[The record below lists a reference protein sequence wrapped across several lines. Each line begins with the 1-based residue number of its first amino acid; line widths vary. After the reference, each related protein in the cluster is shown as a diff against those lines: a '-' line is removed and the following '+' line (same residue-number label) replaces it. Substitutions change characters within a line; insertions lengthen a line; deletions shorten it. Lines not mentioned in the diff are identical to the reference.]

1 MDTDRMNLYTSLG
14 QIRNSKII
22 LYATSDRRNMEANI
36 APDILPVFVNHLD
49 TIGDVEK
56 ISLILYTRGGDT
68 LAAWSLV
75 NLIRN
80 FCNDFEVIVPFH
92 CHSAGTLI
100 CFGADRV
107 VMTKQATLGPIDPSV
122 NGPMNPIVIINGQQ
136 RQVPVSVEFINGYIE
151 MAKTELGISD
161 QNALAQILDNLSN
174 KVNPMVL
181 GQVQRTRAQI
191 QMLAKKLLAHQNI
204 DKAKHEDIINFLC
217 KESGSHDYT
226 IYRREAKGELG
237 LNIEKPDDKLYSI
250 INAIYEDIKSEMEL
264 DNSFEPQLLLA
275 GSNLYQYS
283 CHRAIIES
291 ISTGKDVYISEG
303 QLSKQIINPQIQS
316 GFPPGMISPNILPQT
331 IIQDNRT
338 FEGWRHI

>member
-1 MDTDRMNLYTSLG
+1 MSTARIKLFTSLE
-14 QIRNSKII
+14 QSLKSRVI
-22 LYATSDRRNMEANI
+22 LYATSDRRHMEANI
-36 APDILPVFVNHLD
+36 SSDILPIFVNHLD

-80 FCNDFEVIVPFH
+80 FCKNFEIIVPFH

-100 CFGADRV
+100 CLGADRII
-107 VMTKQATLGPIDPSV
+107 MTKQATLGPIDPSV
-122 NGPMNPIVIINGQQ
+122 NGPMNPVVVINGQQ
-136 RQVPVSVEFINGYIE
+136 RQIPVSVEFINGYIE
-151 MAKTELGISD
+151 MARTELGIND
-161 QNALAQILDNLSN
+161 QIALAQILDNLSN

-204 DKAKHEDIINFLC
+204 DETKHNDIINFLC

-226 IYRREAKGELG
+226 IYRREAKEELG
-237 LNIEKPDDKLYSI
+237 LNIEKPDNNLYSI
-250 INAIYEDIKSEMEL
+250 INGIYEDIKTEMEL
-264 DNSFEPQLLLA
+264 DIPFEPQLLLA
-275 GSNLYQYS
+275 GNTQYQYS
-283 CHRAIIES
+283 CHRVIIES
-291 ISTGKDVYISEG
+291 ISTGEDSYISEG
-303 QLSKQIINPQIQS
+303 QLTKQVVQPQIQGGFSS
-316 GFPPGMISPNILPQT
+316 GIIQPNFLPQT
-331 IIQDNRT
+331 IIQDNRI

>member
-1 MDTDRMNLYTSLG
+1 MSTNRMNLYTSLE
-14 QIRNSKII
+14 QILQSKVI

-36 APDILPVFVNHLD
+36 ASDILPIFVKHLD
-49 TIGDVEK
+49 IIGDVKK
-56 ISLILYTRGGDT
+56 ISLVLYTRGGDT

-80 FCNDFEVIVPFH
+80 FCKDFEVIVPFH

-100 CFGADRV
+100 CLGGDRV
-107 VMTKQATLGPIDPSV
+107 IMTKQATLGPIDPSV
-122 NGPMNPIVIINGQQ
+122 NGPMNPIVTINGQQ
-136 RQVPVSVEFINGYIE
+136 RQVPVSVEFINGYLE
-151 MAKTELGISD
+151 MAKTELGIID
-161 QNALAQILDNLSN
+161 QNALTQILDNLSN

-191 QMLAKKLLAHQNI
+191 QMLAKKLLSHQNI
-204 DKAKHEDIINFLC
+204 DVAKHDDIINFLC

-226 IYRREAKGELG
+226 IYRREAKEELG
-237 LNIEKPDDKLYSI
+237 LNIEKPDDNLYSI
-250 INAIYEDIKSEMEL
+250 INGIYEDIRTEMEL
-264 DNSFEPQLLLA
+264 DIPFEPQLLLA
-275 GSNLYQYS
+275 GSNAYNYS

-291 ISTGKDVYISEG
+291 ISTGKDSYISEG
-303 QLSKQIINPQIQS
+303 QLTKQVIQPQIQG
-316 GFPPGMISPNILPQT
+316 GFPPGIIPPNLLPQT